1 MRGEATSVRREAKG
15 ARCVALLSL
24 LALLLPAVV
33 LAQETSWGIDA
44 LMQQLS
50 QVKQKRARFVERK
63 YLRVLSRPLELTGT
77 LAYEAP
83 GRVEKITETPRPERL
98 LIDAD
103 RLTIEGRS
111 ARRQRSFT
119 LQEYPVLWGFV
130 ESFRATLNGDLAALQ
145 RFYRVELSGD
155 ADAWQLVLT
164 PQERKMAAVIS
175 AIRISGRDG
184 RVHTVEVDEAQGDR
198 SVMTVTEDPG

>member
-1 MRGEATSVRREAKG
+1 M
-15 ARCVALLSL
+15 ALLSGLAFLL
-24 LALLLPAVV
+24 LAMVF
-33 LAQETSWGIDA
+33 AQETQWGIDA
-44 LMQQLS
+44 LMHQLS

-63 YLRVLSRPLELTGT
+63 YLRVLSKPLELTGT
-77 LAYEAP
+77 LAYESP
-83 GRVEKITETPRPERL
+83 GRLEKVTETPKPERL
-98 LIDAD
+98 LIEAE

-111 ARRQRSFT
+111 RRPRSFV

-155 ADAWQLVLT
+155 AHAWQLTLA
-164 PQERKMAAVIS
+164 PKERKMAAVIS
-175 AIRISGRDG
+175 AIRISGRGG

-198 SVMTVTEDPG
+198 SVMTVIEDPG